1 MFFNP
6 CNSHTQKNLYTV
18 FGPIQLTIPCGSI
31 NIISDIVGLG
41 NSPSLTFTRNPTAT
55 IEVTSWT
62 NPLESLF
69 DEVRTMLEESNNE
82 FLERSLLY
90 STLKTMTLDCFV
102 EGTFRPVDEEEVLQ
116 DILDDDPPNTV
127 EDVLDEAPILAI
139 VSGEDPDRIDDVFD
153 RFDDYLDV
161 VGAQGDL
168 GDGDAVSQAIVDGVA
183 GLLDGTDDDGVKDDG
198 YDVLNNVQTTLLC
211 LMECGEDSVTV
222 ESGGVTVGAQSGT
235 LEQLAGEPILL
246 GDSGAVFIFPSDLT
260 ELEKEL
266 GKDTCLYTGTST
278 IASDAGTTGEG
289 EEVEQTL
296 AASFTFYTI
305 NCTTGETEEV
315 MVTTNGEF
323 QIILPYSGRDSQ
335 TDECGNEDK
344 VSCISGD
351 TLSTLDDEL
360 GCRVI
365 EVFED
370 QIVCGCTHLTAFS
383 ALFVPVLGGA
393 CGGEEWEWGVLQTIA
408 ASLIAFV
415 VVFITLFLVV
425 EYFVVFKKRKEAIKR
440 KTKRNR
446 RGTRQLL

>member
-1 MFFNP
+1 MVLFLVFSHP
-6 CNSHTQKNLYTV
+6 CNSHTQYTV

-31 NIISDIVGLG
+31 KIISDIIGLG

-90 STLKTMTLDCFV
+90 STLKTMTLECFV
-102 EGTFRPVDEEEVLQ
+102 EGTFRPVDEEEVLE

-139 VSGEDPDRIDDVFD
+139 VSDEDPDRIDDIFE

-161 VGAQGDL
+161 VGDQGDL
-168 GDGDAVSQAIVDGVA
+168 EDGDAVSQAVVDGVA

-211 LMECGEDSVTV
+211 LMECGEDPVTV

-278 IASDAGTTGEG
+278 IPSDAGTTGEG
-289 EEVEQTL
+289 EGEQTL

-323 QIILPYSGRDSQ
+323 HIILPYSGGDSQ

-344 VSCISGD
+344 VSCVSGD

-365 EVFED
+365 EVLED

-383 ALFVPVLGGA
+383 ALFAPGSGGG
-393 CGGEEWEWGVLQTIA
+393 CGGEWEWGVLQTIA

-415 VVFITLFLVV
+415 VVFITFFLVV
-425 EYFVVFKKRKEAIKR
+425 EHFVVFKKRKEAIKS
-440 KTKRNR
+440 KTKRT
-446 RGTRQLL
+446 RGKDNHK